1 MVIVDSLCGV
11 TQLNTNQTQRQVQ
24 MTPFDLQRIL
34 IDELPISFLYEVAC
48 RTILAFV
55 AVFLFLKCSGRR
67 GIRQLSLFELVVIL
81 TLGSAAGDISFYHDV
96 ALLPV
101 AVVFLTLLILYR
113 LTIFAMRRSNHLD
126 AWIDGV
132 PVTVIKDGLYEYK
145 SLRKLNISSGELLME
160 LRQRGVEHLGQVR
173 LAIMETDG
181 DVSIYFFE
189 AENIRP
195 GLSVLPPEHR
205 AEYKVAT
212 HSGVHCCVN
221 CGFAQRIES
230 GIEAHCIR
238 CNSDIWSAALT
249 THRAT

>member
-1 MVIVDSLCGV
+1 
-11 TQLNTNQTQRQVQ
+11 

-34 IDELPISFLYEVAC
+34 IDELPFSFLYEVAV
-48 RTILAFV
+48 RASLAFV

-81 TLGSAAGDISFYHDV
+81 TLGSAAGDVSFYEDV

-101 AVVFLTLLILYR
+101 AVVFLTLLVLYR
-113 LTIFAMRRSNHLD
+113 LTIFAMRKNKYFE

-145 SLRKLNISSGELLME
+145 SLRKLNISSSELLME

-181 DVSIYFFE
+181 DVSLYFV
-189 AENIRP
+189 APENVRL

-205 AEYKVAT
+205 EEYRIAP
-212 HSGVHCCVN
+212 HAGVHCCVN
-221 CGFAQRIES
+221 CGFARQIES
-230 GIEAHCIR
+230 GSAAQCVR
-238 CNSDIWSAALT
+238 CNSDIWSPALT
-249 THRAT
+249 HRRAN

>member
-1 MVIVDSLCGV
+1 
-11 TQLNTNQTQRQVQ
+11 

-34 IDELPISFLYEVAC
+34 IDEFPFSFLYEVVC
-48 RTILAFV
+48 RTIIAFI

-81 TLGSAAGDISFYHDV
+81 TLGSAAGDLSFYHDV

-101 AVVFLTLLILYR
+101 AVVFLTILILYR
-113 LTIFAMRRSNHLD
+113 LTIFAMRRYKHVG

-132 PVTVIKDGLYEYK
+132 PVTVIKDGLFEYK
-145 SLRKLNISSGELLME
+145 SLRKLNMSSSELLME
-160 LRQRGVEHLGQVR
+160 FRQRGVEHLGQVR

-181 DVSIYFFE
+181 DVSIYFFD
-189 AENIRP
+189 AEKVRP

-205 AEYKVAT
+205 TEYKIAP

-221 CGFAQRIES
+221 CGFSQRIDS
-230 GIEAHCIR
+230 GHEAQCER
-238 CNSDIWSAALT
+238 CDNDTWSAALT
-249 THRAT
+249 NHRAT

>member
-1 MVIVDSLCGV
+1 
-11 TQLNTNQTQRQVQ
+11 

-34 IDELPISFLYEVAC
+34 IDELPFSFLYEVAF
-48 RTILAFV
+48 RASLAFI

-81 TLGSAAGDISFYHDV
+81 TLGSAAGDVSFYDDV

-113 LTIFAMRRSNHLD
+113 STIFVMRRNKRFD

-145 SLRKLNISSGELLME
+145 CLRKLNISSRELLME
-160 LRQRGVEHLGQVR
+160 FRQRGVEHLGQVR

-181 DVSIYFFE
+181 DVSLYFF
-189 AENIRP
+189 AEENVRP

-205 AEYKVAT
+205 EEYKIAT
-212 HSGVHCCVN
+212 HSGLHCCVN
-221 CGFAQRIES
+221 CGSTHSIENGSTAQ
-230 GIEAHCIR
+230 CVR
-238 CNSDIWSAALT
+238 CDSEIWSPALT
-249 THRAT
+249 NHRSS